1 MAEKFLERN
10 ATSGKVTENEGLQ
23 VSSGA
28 GDAGKIPALNS
39 SGQIDITMMPP
50 GVGASTQAVLASE
63 NLSAGDFVNIY
74 DNAGTANV
82 RKADS
87 TVAGRRAHGY
97 VLSAV
102 LSGNTATIYFE
113 GKNDQLSGIV
123 AGDRLY
129 LGALGAVI
137 NTVPAM
143 PTNLFHQYLG
153 NALSTTSADIEL
165 DDEIV
170 LA

>member
-10 ATSGKVTENEGLQ
+10 STSGKVTENEGLQ
-23 VSSGA
+23 TSAGA
-28 GDAGKIPALNS
+28 GDAGKIPALNA

-50 GVGASTQAVLASE
+50 GVGAATQLVLASE

-87 TVAGRRAHGY
+87 TNSRRANGFILAT
-97 VLSAV
+97 VT
-102 LSGNTATIYFE
+102 SGNNATVYFE

-129 LGALGAVI
+129 LGATGAVI
-137 NTVPAM
+137 TTFPAL
-143 PTNLFHQYLG
+143 PTNAIHQFLG
-153 NALSTTSADIEL
+153 VALNTTSADVEI

-170 LA
+170 LS

>member
-23 VSSGA
+23 TSAGA
-28 GDAGKIPALNS
+28 GDAGKIPALNA

-50 GVGASTQAVLASE
+50 GVGAATQSVLASE

-74 DNAGTANV
+74 DNVGTANV

-87 TVAGRRAHGY
+87 TNNRRANGF
-97 VLSAV
+97 VLAGV
-102 LSGNTATIYFE
+102 TSGNNATVYFE

-129 LGALGAVI
+129 LGATGAVLT
-137 NTVPAM
+137 TVPAL
-143 PTNLFHQYLG
+143 PTNVIHQFLG
-153 NALSTTSADIEL
+153 MALTTTSADVEI